1 MVVIG
6 IGGRLALFIGNR
18 DKIPIIIIFV
28 MGGVA
33 LGIFGFSGEVS
44 TSVSG

>member
-33 LGIFGFSGEVS
+33 FGIFGFRGEVS